1 MNLDHHASTITSLAF
16 NEYSQAENSK
26 MIGQQDY
33 KKTVELISS
42 SADKNLISKKL
53 DNERFKVYS
62 SDLDSAG

>member
-1 MNLDHHASTITSLAF
+1 
-16 NEYSQAENSK
+16 